1 MGESAIDALVTELI
15 HGRITR
21 RQFVGRA
28 VALGVSASGVAALLD
43 ACGAASSSSSPS
55 PTALVP
61 AANQTITIGQAL
73 DNYVATGLK
82 SYIGA
87 YPVNANIYEQLVRLN
102 PDYSVGPWLAKSWE
116 QTGSNTVRFHL
127 RTDVKFQ
134 DGSPFTAA
142 DVKWTFDRQA
152 QGGGGL
158 PSLGANS
165 TVVVDSATVDVTP
178 TVTNHRLVEELV
190 HPEWGIL
197 KNGTVFGAPNSGT
210 GPMVFGEYVKGDHIT
225 VTRNPLYWGPKPT
238 ATTITHKFI
247 PDATSRTLA
256 LQGGQLDLT
265 VDVAR
270 SAVAGL
276 RSSSN
281 LKVAT
286 APVGQY
292 QAFYINIHG
301 TAPYDLGQDP
311 AIRQAIETGIDRQG
325 YITTVLAGLGQVVQ
339 TFVPPSI
346 LGSNASLV
354 KGFSYDPAGAKNAL
368 QGAGWT
374 VGSDGI
380 RTKGGRR
387 LSLTMVNGFPDA
399 ATNAGAPEFVQAQ
412 LKAIGIDLQ
421 ITTAPDSASYTS
433 YLSGGT
439 GDLFLETGNQNDG
452 NVAFLPSIIFYRGET
467 FGNYPKY
474 FGPGGAVD
482 TDIANALAA
491 ASDSEARQDIAMAM
505 HEVVD
510 NAKVFVQL
518 AGLSRIYGLRSDIA
532 GFSPHPSNVNQN
544 WATVYRTK

>member
-28 VALGVSASGVAALLD
+28 VALGVSASGVAVLLD
-43 ACGAASSSSSPS
+43 ACGAASSSPT
-55 PTALVP
+55 PTAVAP

-102 PDYSVGPWLAKSWE
+102 PDYSVSPWLAKSWT
-116 QTGSNTVRFHL
+116 QNGNTVRFQL
-127 RTDVKFQ
+127 RSDVKFQ
-134 DGSPFTAA
+134 DGSPLTAT
-142 DVKWTFDRQA
+142 DVKYTFDRVA

-158 PSLGANS
+158 PMLGPNS
-165 TVVVDSATVDVTP
+165 TVIVDQYTLDVTP
-178 TVTNHRLVEELV
+178 TATNYRLVEQIV
-190 HPEWGIL
+190 HPEYAIL
-197 KNGTVFGAPNSGT
+197 KSGTVFGDPKNGT
-210 GPMVFGEYVKGDHIT
+210 GPMIFGEYVKGDHIT
-225 VTRNPLYWGPKPT
+225 VTRNPGYWGPKPT

-256 LQGGQLDLT
+256 LQGGQLDLA

-276 RSSSN
+276 RSTPS

-301 TAPYDLGQDP
+301 TAPHDLGQDP
-311 AIRQAIETGIDRQG
+311 AIRQAIETAIDRKG
-325 YITTVLAGLGQVVQ
+325 YINTVLAGLGEEVQ
-339 TFVPPSI
+339 TFLPPSI
-346 LGSNASLV
+346 LGSYASLV
-354 KGFSYDPAGAKNAL
+354 KGFSYDVSGAKSAL
-368 QGAGWT
+368 DTAGWS

-399 ATNAGAPEFVQAQ
+399 PTNQGAPEFVQAQ
-412 LKAIGIDLQ
+412 LKAVGIDLQ

-433 YLSGGT
+433 YLTQGA

-452 NVAFLPSIIFYRGET
+452 NAAFLPTIIFYRGQT

-482 TDIANALAA
+482 TDIAAALSAPSDSAA
-491 ASDSEARQDIAMAM
+491 AQNVAMAM

-510 NAKVFVQL
+510 NSKVFVQL
-518 AGLSRIYGLRSDIA
+518 AGLSRIYGLHSDIA
-532 GFSPHPSNVNQN
+532 GFVPHASNVNQN

>member
-1 MGESAIDALVTELI
+1 MGQTAVDALITELI
-15 HGRITR
+15 HGQISR

-28 VALGVSASGVAALLD
+28 VALGISASGVAALLD
-43 ACGAASSSSSPS
+43 ACGAAATSPS
-55 PTALVP
+55 PSAVVP

-73 DNYVATGLK
+73 DNYVASGLK

-102 PDYSVGPWLAKSWE
+102 PDYSVSPWLAKSWE
-116 QTGSNTVRFHL
+116 KTGANTVRFHL

-134 DGSPFTAA
+134 DGSAFTAA

-158 PSLGANS
+158 PMLGADS
-165 TVVVDSATVDVTP
+165 TVVVDPATVDVTP
-178 TVTNHRLVEELV
+178 TKTNQRLVEELV

-197 KNGTVFGAPNSGT
+197 KSGTVFGAPSSGT

-225 VTRNPLYWGPKPT
+225 VTRNPAYWGPKPT

-256 LQGGQLDLT
+256 LQGGQLDLA

-276 RSSSN
+276 RSSGS
-281 LKVAT
+281 LKVST

-292 QAFYINIHG
+292 QAMYINIHG
-301 TAPYDLGQDP
+301 NAPNDLGQDP
-311 AIRQAIETGIDRQG
+311 AIRQAIQTGIDRKG
-325 YITTVLAGLGQVVQ
+325 YIDTVLAGLGQEVQ
-339 TFVPPSI
+339 TFMPPSI

-354 KGFSYDPAGAKNAL
+354 KGFSYDPTGAKNAL
-368 QGAGWT
+368 QNAGW
-374 VGSDGI
+374 VPGSDGI
-380 RTKGGRR
+380 RTKGGRK
-387 LSLTMVNGFPDA
+387 LSLVLINGFPDS

-412 LKAIGIDLQ
+412 LKAIGIDLT
-421 ITTAPDSASYTS
+421 ITTAADSAAYTS
-433 YLSGGT
+433 YLTAGS
-439 GDLFLETGNQNDG
+439 GDLYLETGNQNDG
-452 NVAFLPSIIFYRGET
+452 NVAFLPSIIFYRGQT

-491 ASDSEARQDIAMAM
+491 ASDSEAQQDIAMAM

-518 AGLSRIYGLRSDIA
+518 AGLSRIYGLRSNIA
-532 GFSPHPSNVNQN
+532 GFVPHASNVNQN
-544 WATVYRTK
+544 WTTLYRTK

>member
-28 VALGVSASGVAALLD
+28 VALGVSASGVAVLLD
-43 ACGAASSSSSPS
+43 ACGAATSSPT
-55 PTALVP
+55 PTAVGP

-73 DNYVATGLK
+73 DNYVATGFK

-102 PDYSVGPWLAKSWE
+102 PDYSVSPWLAKSWE
-116 QTGSNTVRFHL
+116 ATGTNTVRFHL

-134 DGSPFTAA
+134 DGSPLTAT
-142 DVKWTFDRQA
+142 DVKYTFDRA
-152 QGGGGL
+152 AAGGGGL

-165 TVVVDSATVDVTP
+165 TVIVDPATVDVTP
-178 TVTNHRLVEELV
+178 TVTNHRLVEQLV
-190 HPEWGIL
+190 HPEYGIL
-197 KNGTVFGAPNSGT
+197 RNSTVFGAANGGS
-210 GPMVFGEYVKGDHIT
+210 GPMSFVEYVKGDHIT
-225 VTRNPLYWGPKPT
+225 VARNPLYWGTKPT

-256 LQGGQLDLT
+256 LQGGQLDIA

-276 RSSSN
+276 RSSSD
-281 LKVAT
+281 LKVST
-286 APVGQY
+286 APIGQY
-292 QAFYINIHG
+292 QAMYINIHG

-311 AIRQAIETGIDRQG
+311 AIRQAIETGIDRKG
-325 YITTVLAGLGQVVQ
+325 YITTVLAGLGQEVQ
-339 TFVPPSI
+339 TFMPPGI
-346 LGSNASLV
+346 LGQSASLV
-354 KGFSYDPAGAKNAL
+354 KGFAYDPTGAKAAL
-368 QGAGWT
+368 QSAGWT

-387 LSLTMVNGFPDA
+387 LSLVLVNGFPDS

-412 LKAIGIDLQ
+412 LKAIGIDLT
-421 ITTAPDSASYTS
+421 ITTAADSAAYTS
-433 YLSGGT
+433 YLSSGS

-452 NVAFLPSIIFYRGET
+452 NSSFLPSIIFYRGQT
-467 FGNYPKY
+467 FGNYPKF

-491 ASDSEARQDIAMAM
+491 TSDTEAAQDIAMAL
-505 HEVVD
+505 HEWVD
-510 NAKVFVQL
+510 NDKVLVQL
-518 AGLSRIYGLRSDIA
+518 AGLSRIYGLRSNIA
-532 GFSPHPSNVNQN
+532 GFQPHASNVNQN
-544 WATVYRTK
+544 WTTVYRTK